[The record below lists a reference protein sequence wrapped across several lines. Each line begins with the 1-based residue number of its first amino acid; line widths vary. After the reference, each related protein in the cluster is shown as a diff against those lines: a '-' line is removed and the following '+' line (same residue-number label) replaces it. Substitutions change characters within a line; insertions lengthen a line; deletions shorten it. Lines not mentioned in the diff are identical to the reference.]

1 MKTRAII
8 YARVSSLND
17 RQSADRQVIDLKGY
31 AEANNIEVTQVFT
44 EKVSGAKKNS
54 ERQVLEEAITFALK
68 ENINVIL
75 VSELSRLSRSV
86 WETLESV
93 KRCIDNKVDVYFQKE
108 NLHIFDECGA
118 VNPIMAVYISCLG
131 LCAEKEREN
140 IKFRLSSGRKV
151 AIDKGVKMGRKLGS
165 IKTKEQK
172 KEQYATVL
180 KYLKKGL
187 SVTNVLKC
195 CHADGIKIS
204 ERTIWN
210 LKREFAVK

>member
-17 RQSADRQVIDLKGY
+17 RQSTDRQVIDLKGY
-31 AEANNIEVTQVFT
+31 AEANSIEVIQVFT
-44 EKVSGAKKNS
+44 EKVSGVKKNS
-54 ERQVLEEAITFALK
+54 ERKVLEKTIAFAQNEK
-68 ENINVIL
+68 IDVIM

-86 WETLESV
+86 WETLEAV
-93 KRCIDNKVDVYFQKE
+93 KRCVDSHVDMYFQKE
-108 NLHIFDECGA
+108 NMHIFDEHGN
-118 VNPIMAVYISCLG
+118 VNPVMAVYISCLG

-140 IKFRLSSGRKV
+140 ISFRLNSGRRM
-151 AIDKGVKMGRKLGS
+151 AIDKGVKMGRKTGS
-165 IKTKEQK
+165 IKTREQK
-172 KEQYATVL
+172 KQQYATVL
-180 KYLKKGL
+180 KLLKKGL
-187 SVTNVLKC
+187 SVNNILKC